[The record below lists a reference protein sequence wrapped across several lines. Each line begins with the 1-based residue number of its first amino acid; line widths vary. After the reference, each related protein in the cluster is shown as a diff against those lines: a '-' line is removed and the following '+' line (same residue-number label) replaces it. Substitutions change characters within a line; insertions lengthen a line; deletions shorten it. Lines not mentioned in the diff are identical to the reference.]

1 MHGSIKLNST
11 RKPNKI
17 WVGKGSEFYNSSFKN
32 LLKDNDIET
41 YPTHNERKFVVAERF
56 IKTLK
61 NKKFISIWPL
71 YQNIYIYIYIDK
83 LDDIVNKFYQQTS

>member
-17 WVGKGSEFYNSSFKN
+17 WVGKGIEFYNSSFKN

-71 YQNIYIYIYIDK
+71 YQNTYIYILI
-83 LDDIVNKFYQQTS
+83 N

>member
-17 WVGKGSEFYNSSFKN
+17 WVGKGIEFYNSSFKN

-71 YQNIYIYIYIDK
+71 YQNIYILI
-83 LDDIVNKFYQQTS
+83 N

>member
-61 NKKFISIWPL
+61 NKIYKYMTPISK
-71 YQNIYIYIYIDK
+71 NIYIDK
-83 LDDIVNKFYQQTS
+83 LDDIINKFYQQTS

>member
-17 WVGKGSEFYNSSFKN
+17 WVGKGIEFYNSSFKN